1 MSSTSK
7 DITKLI
13 KKARQQGWRVE
24 QTKNCHY
31 KFFAPNG
38 TIVVAGSTPSE
49 NRGFKNLKSRLRA
62 RGFVE

>member
-1 MSSTSK
+1 MSMSK
-7 DITKLI
+7 DILKLI
-13 KKARQQGWRVE
+13 KKAREQGWRVE
-24 QTKNCHY
+24 PTRNGHY

-38 TIVVAGSTPSE
+38 TIVVASSTPSE

>member
-1 MSSTSK
+1 MSMNK
-7 DITKLI
+7 EIAKLI

-38 TIVVAGSTPSE
+38 TIVVAPSTPSSS
-49 NRGFKNLKSRLRA
+49 RGFKNLKSHLRA